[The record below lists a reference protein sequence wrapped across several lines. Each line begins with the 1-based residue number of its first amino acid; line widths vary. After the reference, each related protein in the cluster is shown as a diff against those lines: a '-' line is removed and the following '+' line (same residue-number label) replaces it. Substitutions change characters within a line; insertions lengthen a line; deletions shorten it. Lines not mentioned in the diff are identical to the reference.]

1 MKTIRET
8 NNMFLRC
15 KPLFHYIILQIL
27 LMNECFQ
34 LCHGYCWQGG
44 KNPSI
49 PSPPIVTQITI
60 TKVQVSWKG
69 IVKSKDCVDS
79 YRVKYWKK
87 GSEQNYKMS
96 EKVSSEID
104 GVILEKIVPRVEYS
118 FQAVAIEDKGLFGID
133 YNRSPIARLSTS
145 RLETKKKK
153 LNNDDSLNIVK
164 VKSREKTEK
173 GNADKVVTL
182 STQPTPPKNDKDLV
196 VLESKD
202 SGIVTAFGIRVRMTL
217 PESIKPF
224 CNTFTLFSIF

>member
-1 MKTIRET
+1 MRET

-15 KPLFHYIILQIL
+15 KPLFQYVIVHIL
-27 LMNECFQ
+27 MVNECFQ
-34 LCHGYCWQGG
+34 LCHGYCWQAG

-49 PSPPIVTQITI
+49 PSPPIVTQISI
-60 TKVQVSWKG
+60 NKVQVSWKG
-69 IVKSKDCVDS
+69 IVKRKECVDS

-104 GVILEKIVPRVEYS
+104 GIILEEIIPRVEYS
-118 FQAVAIEDKGLFGID
+118 FQAIAIEDKGIIGID
-133 YNRSPIARLSTS
+133 YNRSPIAKLSTS

-164 VKSREKTEK
+164 VKSREKNEK

-182 STQPTPPKNDKDLV
+182 STQPTPLKNDKDLV

-202 SGIVTAFGIRVRMTL
+202 SGNMTTCGIKVRITL
-217 PESIKPF
+217 LPSIKRF
-224 CNTFTLFSIF
+224 

>member
-1 MKTIRET
+1 MKTMRET
-8 NNMFLRC
+8 SDMFLRC
-15 KPLFHYIILQIL
+15 KPLLHYTILQIL

-49 PSPPIVTQITI
+49 PTPPIVTQISI

-69 IVKSKDCVDS
+69 IVKNKECVDS

-118 FQAVAIEDKGLFGID
+118 FQAVAIEEKVFGAID
-133 YNRSPIARLSTS
+133 YNRSPIAKLSTS
-145 RLETKKKK
+145 RLETKSNK
-153 LNNDDSLNIVK
+153 LNNDNSLNIVK

-202 SGIVTAFGIRVRMTL
+202 SGNMATYC
-217 PESIKPF
+217 IK
-224 CNTFTLFSIF
+224 LLIS

>member
-1 MKTIRET
+1 MKTMRET
-8 NNMFLRC
+8 SDMFLRC
-15 KPLFHYIILQIL
+15 KPLLHYTILQIL

-49 PSPPIVTQITI
+49 PTPPIVTQKTI

-69 IVKSKDCVDS
+69 IVKNKECVDS

-118 FQAVAIEDKGLFGID
+118 FQAVAIEEKVFGAID
-133 YNRSPIARLSTS
+133 YNRSPIAKLSTS
-145 RLETKKKK
+145 RLETKSNK
-153 LNNDDSLNIVK
+153 LNNDNSLNIVK

-202 SGIVTAFGIRVRMTL
+202 SGNMATYC
-217 PESIKPF
+217 IK
-224 CNTFTLFSIF
+224 LLIS

>member
-1 MKTIRET
+1 MKTMRET
-8 NNMFLRC
+8 NNVFLRC
-15 KPLFHYIILQIL
+15 KPLLQYVIVQIL
-27 LMNECFQ
+27 LMNACFQ
-34 LCHGYCWQGG
+34 LCHGYCWQSG

-49 PSPPIVTQITI
+49 PSPPIVSQISL
-60 TKVQVSWKG
+60 TKVKVSWKG

-104 GVILEKIVPRVEYS
+104 GVILEHIVPLVEYS
-118 FQAVAIEDKGLFGID
+118 FQAIAIEEKGILGID
-133 YNRSPIARLSTS
+133 YNRSPVAKLSTS

-153 LNNDDSLNIVK
+153 LNNDNSLNIVK

-182 STQPTPPKNDKDLV
+182 STQPTLPKNDKDLV

-202 SGIVTAFGIRVRMTL
+202 SGNVTAFGIRVRMTL
-217 PESIKPF
+217 LQSI
-224 CNTFTLFSIF
+224 NTLFIFSTC

>member
-1 MKTIRET
+1 MREI

-15 KPLFHYIILQIL
+15 KPLLQYVIVQIL

-49 PSPPIVTQITI
+49 PSPPIVTQVDI

-69 IVKSKDCVDS
+69 IVKSKDCADT

-87 GSEQNYKMS
+87 GSAQNYKLS

-104 GVILEKIVPRVEYS
+104 GVILEGILPRVEYS
-118 FQAVAIEDKGLFGID
+118 FQVVAIEEKGLFGID
-133 YNRSPIARLSTS
+133 YNRSPIAKLSTS
-145 RLETKKKK
+145 RLETKNKKS
-153 LNNDDSLNIVK
+153 NNDNSLNIVK

-202 SGIVTAFGIRVRMTL
+202 SGNMTTCCIKVRITL
-217 PESIKPF
+217 LPSIKRF
-224 CNTFTLFSIF
+224 

>member
-1 MKTIRET
+1 MRAT
-8 NNMFLRC
+8 NDMFLRS
-15 KPLFHYIILQIL
+15 KPLLHYIILQIL
-27 LMNECFQ
+27 VMNECFQ
-34 LCHGYCWQGG
+34 LCHGYCWQAG

-49 PSPPIVTQITI
+49 PSPPIVTQISI

-104 GVILEKIVPRVEYS
+104 GVILEKITPRVEYS
-118 FQAVAIEDKGLFGID
+118 FQAVAIEEKGLIGID
-133 YNRSPIARLSTS
+133 YNRSPIAKLSTS
-145 RLETKKKK
+145 RLETKNKK
-153 LNNDDSLNIVK
+153 LNNDNSLNIVK

-202 SGIVTAFGIRVRMTL
+202 SGNMTTCAMKRRITL
-217 PESIKPF
+217 LQSIQPF
-224 CNTFTLFSIF
+224 KNTFNLFSMF

>member
-1 MKTIRET
+1 MKTMRET
-8 NNMFLRC
+8 SDMFLRC
-15 KPLFHYIILQIL
+15 KPLLHYTILQIL

-49 PSPPIVTQITI
+49 PTPPSVKQITI

-69 IVKSKDCVDS
+69 IVKNKECVDS

-118 FQAVAIEDKGLFGID
+118 FQAVAIEEKVFGAID
-133 YNRSPIARLSTS
+133 YNRSPIAKLSTS
-145 RLETKKKK
+145 RLETKSNK
-153 LNNDDSLNIVK
+153 LNNDNSLNIVK

-202 SGIVTAFGIRVRMTL
+202 SGNMATYC
-217 PESIKPF
+217 IK
-224 CNTFTLFSIF
+224 LLIS